1 MKVYDVIRAAK
12 DVYTDEVAKRQYPG
26 MCWCLKVAAVKGMD
40 FKEKNKKG
48 HPSYKD
54 LHDNIPEFNPGFLHH
69 DRVIR
74 SPGLDFWW
82 DTYNVK
88 ARFDAFE
95 ILESIYK
102 DSVREFEY

>member
-1 MKVYDVIRAAK
+1 MKIYDVIRAAK

-54 LHDNIPEFNPGFLHH
+54 LHDNIPEFNPEFLH

-74 SPGLDFWW
+74 SPGLDFWCNS
-82 DTYNVK
+82 TP
-88 ARFDAFE
+88 
-95 ILESIYK
+95 SIFYK
-102 DSVREFEY
+102 FKNTKRQHRAA